1 MKKTSLLILLY
12 FTLTTLTS
20 LCQNKNTTTLYGHF
34 YTTSNEIENLD
45 LMKFGVRSHQSRD
58 PDYIGKIR
66 KDKTFKIELNIDTPS
81 FYKVG
86 DLWVGHI
93 IFIEPGDSINITLKP
108 IKDADKR
115 REKGEIL
122 SRSYILTTSS
132 RYYGNIIFY
141 DELEKKIGFVTKYKF
156 EDPKIF
162 KKRCDDAYRISM
174 DLLESFKSKK
184 IISENFYKYASE
196 DLRAKRLLSFCT
208 MFAYKDK
215 NKIPRS
221 TWESFLN
228 EKFTDDTYF
237 TSCDSYAN
245 APFVYNYYISNSYN
259 PKSRYQNF
267 DSEFTS
273 ILKNHT
279 GLIKDRLLGWEI
291 IDYIGAKKPSFDSC
305 YAIFLKECQN
315 QRIKAEVVKK
325 VKSYVPPQHNKKGSK
340 LTLEEV
346 LSRTKVDEYK
356 KGNIGIKSILSD
368 SLPTL
373 IDCWA
378 SWCGPCKFQMP
389 FVHEAE
395 KRFAGKLKVVYLS
408 FDEDEVKWKSHLEKS
423 EHLTNQFWADNSFKS
438 EMAKY
443 FGIKEIPRYILIS
456 PKGEKVLNDKMPLPA
471 LTEDFDVELKKYL
484 K

>member
-1 MKKTSLLILLY
+1 MKKTSLLILLF

-34 YTTSNEIENLD
+34 YTTSDEIEELY
-45 LMKFGVRSHQSRD
+45 LGKFGVRSHLNRD
-58 PDYIGKIR
+58 PDYHGKIN
-66 KDKTFKIELNIDTPS
+66 KNKTFRIELNIDTPS

-86 DLWVGHI
+86 DLWFGHI

-108 IKDADKR
+108 IKDEEARKKR
-115 REKGEIL
+115 GEIVNKA
-122 SRSYILTTSS
+122 YDMTSTS
-132 RYYGNIIFY
+132 KYYGNITFY
-141 DELEKKIGFVTKYKF
+141 DELEKKIGTATKYSF
-156 EDPKIF
+156 ESPEIF
-162 KKRCDDAYRISM
+162 KKRCDDAYRISI
-174 DLLESFKSKK
+174 DLLESFKSKN

-196 DLRAKRLLSFCT
+196 DLRAKRLLSFCS
-208 MFAYKDK
+208 MLAHKDK
-215 NKIPRS
+215 SMIPRS
-221 TWESFLN
+221 VWESFLN
-228 EKFTDDTYF
+228 EKFNDDIYF
-237 TSCDSYAN
+237 TSCYNYSN

-267 DSEFTS
+267 DTEFTS

-279 GLIKDRLLGWEI
+279 GLIKDCLLGWEL

-305 YAIFLKECQN
+305 YAVFLKECQS

-325 VKSYVPPQHNKKGSK
+325 VKSYVPPNKKGDK

-346 LSRTKVDEYK
+346 LSRTKVDEYQ

-395 KRFAGKLKVVYLS
+395 KRFEGKLKVVYLS

-423 EHLTNQFWADNSFKS
+423 EHLTNQFLADNNFKS

-443 FGIKEIPRYILIS
+443 FGIDVIPRYILIS

-471 LTEDFDVELKKYL
+471 LTEEFDVELKKYL